1 MCADLKTSF
10 SRSAW
15 PSVQL
20 EKGEDSS
27 SQGWPA
33 GVHGLLLDFVGVKD
47 WVSFECV
54 EIEKMDDES

>member
-1 MCADLKTSF
+1 MLIKKHLF

-33 GVHGLLLDFVGVKD
+33 GVHGLWLDFLGLKD
-47 WVSFECV
+47 RVSFECV